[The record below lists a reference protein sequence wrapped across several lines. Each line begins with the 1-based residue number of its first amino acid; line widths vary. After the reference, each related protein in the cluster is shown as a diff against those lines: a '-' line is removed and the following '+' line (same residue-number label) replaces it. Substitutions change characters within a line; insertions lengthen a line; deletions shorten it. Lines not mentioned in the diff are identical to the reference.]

1 MKQETTP
8 PPATTNPPKLI
19 RPTSKVK
26 DLPKD
31 RARSVPP
38 DIKNSSSKVVRR
50 LLFGRPKSGDGH
62 SGPQKSREAEEP
74 RVVAAVT
81 VAARAGPTRAAATAE
96 QFARPRRVRAVE
108 GAEEKWRREMKEK
121 VEMSENLIKNL
132 ECEVSGLR
140 MQLEKARSLNSEL
153 ESKNQKLSEDLAAA
167 ENKIAALS
175 SRELQREKEL
185 NREYQSP
192 KFKDIQKL
200 IASKLENPK
209 VMKEGP
215 NEVTIKATIRS
226 ELPVSPIARVP
237 DSSVRKSPPPCP
249 SFPPPPPPPP
259 LPASRP
265 RARAGAPT
273 QKAPAI
279 VEFYQFLTKQEGKRD
294 RSCPGNTSKPMP
306 ATTSAHSSIV
316 GEIQNRS
323 AHLLAIKADIET
335 KGDFIN
341 GLIRKI
347 LAAAYTDIEDVL
359 NLVNWLDRE
368 LSTLADER
376 AVLKHFNWPER
387 KADAMR
393 EAAVEY
399 RSLKLLETEISS
411 FKDNPIVPCGTAL
424 KKMANLL
431 DKSERSIQRLI
442 KLRSSV
448 LQSYQEHKIPTD
460 WMLDS
465 GIVNKVRLLSISKVT
480 LEFESVR
487 KSDKEASQEALLLQ
501 GVHFAYRAHQFVGGL
516 DSETLCALEEIRQRV
531 PRHLGGSQGLLAGI
545 PSS

>member
-465 GIVNKVRLLSISKVT
+465 GIVNKVRLLSISKLT
-480 LEFESVR
+480 IQAIGA
-487 KSDKEASQEALLLQ
+487 AS
-501 GVHFAYRAHQFVGGL
+501 
-516 DSETLCALEEIRQRV
+516 C
-531 PRHLGGSQGLLAGI
+531 
-545 PSS
+545 